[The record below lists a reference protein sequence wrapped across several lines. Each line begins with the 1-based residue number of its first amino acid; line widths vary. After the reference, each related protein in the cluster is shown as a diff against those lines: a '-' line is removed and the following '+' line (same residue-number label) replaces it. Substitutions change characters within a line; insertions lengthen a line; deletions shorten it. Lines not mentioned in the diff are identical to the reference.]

1 MPPIQI
7 ALVPYDVDPLPEDFY
22 EVAAALQTQAT
33 CDVAPIWGVHGI
45 ISPFP
50 KIEQVPPGYFPL
62 LLAKDP
68 PKGRGYHVPGQD
80 LSFAV
85 VQWQEGTA
93 WSLLASHEM
102 IEMLV
107 DPAGSLTASA
117 WTPKDGWRQY
127 VVEVCD
133 PCQDVFY
140 LIGDVAVSDFVTPDY
155 YRQAMARDVRY
166 SFTGALD
173 APLDVTNAGSCSW
186 RTPDGQTVE
195 LKGNGARRA
204 KDEHLDSLH
213 LASIATRGAESTSR
227 FGPYSKRLQEAVDEF
242 LRGDRSQGRPQS
254 QRRPQLRA
262 STAFSG
268 VASQDD
274 RVFALLEQLANP
286 AYTTYAQFKHD
297 PAQVYALFDIE
308 PPDQDTLD
316 KLKAGLAPPTHFQRV
331 VSEKR
336 TGLLGGQEEMN
347 HTQTHAGFHSG

>member
-22 EVAAALQTQAT
+22 KVAAALQTQAT

-50 KIEQVPPGYFPL
+50 EIEQVPPGYFPL

-68 PKGRGYHVPGQD
+68 PCGRGYHVPGPD
-80 LSFAV
+80 LSMAV

-107 DPAGSLTASA
+107 DPSGSLTASA

-173 APLDVTNAGSCSW
+173 APLDLTNGGSCSW
-186 RTPDGQTVE
+186 RTPDGKTVQ

-204 KDEHLDSLH
+204 KDKHLDSLY
-213 LASIATRGAESTSR
+213 LASIATRGGGATSGS
-227 FGPYSKRLQEAVDEF
+227 GPYPTRLREAVEKF
-242 LRGDRSQGRPQS
+242 LGDDRS
-254 QRRPQLRA
+254 QRRPQRRA
-262 STAFSG
+262 STAISG
-268 VASQDD
+268 EASRDD

-286 AYTTYAQFKHD
+286 AYTTYDQFKHD
-297 PAQVYALFDIE
+297 PSQVYALFDIE

-316 KLKAGLAPPTHFQRV
+316 KLKAGLAPPTHFQEV
-331 VSEKR
+331 VSKKR
-336 TGLLGGQEEMN
+336 TGLLGGPAEMDY
-347 HTQTHAGFHSG
+347 TQTHAGFHSG